1 MFMYKKFLFLLFSL
15 SLWAGAAQKLETFLI
30 RSSDLEKTKELIQN
44 GDKVYSAAYKSLLK
58 KAQSALKNKLYS
70 VMEKDLAPASGDK
83 HDYMSFGPYWWPDP
97 SKSNG
102 LPYKRKDGVLNPA
115 SRDHRSDHS
124 NLNKMLKDV
133 KILTFAFYYSGDEKY
148 SARAVKVLNH
158 WFLNKETKMNPNLN
172 FGQAIPGK
180 TDGRG
185 IGIIETRYLPEL
197 LDELLILTLSKHFDS
212 KISSGLNEWMAAY
225 LDWLLTSKNGND
237 EAKTKNNHGTWYDVQ
252 VIALALFTGKK
263 ELARKLCEKAMN
275 NRLVAQIKPDGKQ
288 PHELSRTRSLD
299 YSLMNLKGFSTMA
312 RLAENVDVDLW
323 QKKEPV
329 KLILQAALF
338 LQPHSKTPA
347 KWPYKQIK
355 KADSTD
361 FYFLMNI
368 VGDTYGSQPLRNSAN
383 KLKSQVGYELLFQ

>member
-1 MFMYKKFLFLLFSL
+1 MFMYKKFLILLFSL
-15 SLWAGAAQKLETFLI
+15 SLWAGAIQKPETLLI
-30 RSSDLEKTKELIQN
+30 RSSTLVKTKELIQN
-44 GDKVYSAAYKSLLK
+44 GDKVYSSAYKKLLK
-58 KAQSALKNKLYS
+58 KAESALKNKLYS
-70 VMEKDLAPASGDK
+70 VMEKELAPASGDK

-185 IGIIETRYLPEL
+185 IGIIETRHLPEL
-197 LDELLILTLSKHFDS
+197 LDELLILTSSKHFDS
-212 KISSGLNEWMAAY
+212 KTSSGLNEWMASY
-225 LDWLLTSKNGND
+225 LDWLLTSKNGKE
-237 EAKTKNNHGTWYDVQ
+237 EAKTKNNHGTWYDAQ

-263 ELARKLCEKAMN
+263 DLARNLCETAKAK
-275 NRLVAQIKPDGKQ
+275 RLITQIKPDGKQ

-299 YSLMNLKGFSTMA
+299 YSLMNLKGFSTTA
-312 RLAENVDVDLW
+312 RLAESVDVDLW
-323 QKKEPV
+323 QKRESV

-338 LQPHSKTPA
+338 LQPYSKAPT

-355 KADSTD
+355 KVDSID
-361 FYFLMNI
+361 FYFLMNF
-368 VGDTYGSQPLRNSAN
+368 VGESYSSKSLKNSAN
-383 KLKSQVGYELLFQ
+383 ELKSQVGYELLFQ